1 MQFFFYA
8 NILDKPRSASNCK
21 HSFVENMN
29 IINQLIP
36 KFLKNNSFGFEVSL
50 MVSQA
55 RFTFRADPRSL
66 SNFIKR
72 QSHGLIKLMN
82 WIIFQNM
89 TFMWRILAPKISIH
103 RYHWQNFIN
112 SSPKKIMKLL
122 MSIGLNLHSLN
133 SPQTVTV
140 MLGTSLCWWLYDGDS
155 FEMLVAEWLCWRLFS
170 LCWWFSQCIKSVTN
184 ILNRSL
190 TSQTCHQHI

>member
-1 MQFFFYA
+1 MCNPIFMQFYFHA

-89 TFMWRILAPKISIH
+89 IFMWRILVPKISIH

-122 MSIGLNLHSLN
+122 MSIGLNLHY
-133 SPQTVTV
+133 SP
-140 MLGTSLCWWLYDGDS
+140 
-155 FEMLVAEWLCWRLFS
+155 
-170 LCWWFSQCIKSVTN
+170 
-184 ILNRSL
+184 
-190 TSQTCHQHI
+190 